1 MGKVGFIGLGIMGKP
16 MASNLLKAGF
26 EVVVYNRTQ
35 AKCDELV
42 KLGATAAKTPAEVVG
57 ACDTTVCMLADPKA
71 CLEVAL
77 GENGITS
84 AIEAGKA
91 VVDMS
96 TVDAAT
102 SAQIYEAVKAK
113 GGRFLEA
120 PVSGSK
126 KPAED
131 GALVILGAGDKDV
144 YDESLPLFEVMGKK
158 SVYLGD
164 IGNGAKMKLVVNMM
178 LGCMTTTVSA
188 RADEAEN
195 RTRDRERER
204 ERTLTPTTSSLSFPK
219 SQFSEAIGLA
229 EKSGLNRDEF
239 FDVLG
244 AGALQSPWYTIKG
257 NAVKNELY
265 GEHQVTFPMKHAQK
279 DLRLA
284 LELGEQVNQ
293 SLTVAHETNELFKE
307 AMAQGLQDCDLIA
320 VHPVISKKEFNK

>member
-1 MGKVGFIGLGIMGKP
+1 VKARETENMGKVGFIGLGIMGKP
-16 MASNLLKAGF
+16 MASNLIKAGF
-26 EVVVYNRTQ
+26 QVVVYNRTQ
-35 AKCDELV
+35 AKCEELV
-42 KLGATAAKTPAEVVG
+42 KLGATAAETPAKVVEE
-57 ACDTTVCMLADPKA
+57 CDTTVCMLADPKA

-77 GENGITS
+77 GENGIAS
-84 AIEAGKA
+84 AITSGKA
-91 VVDMS
+91 IVDMS

-102 SAQIYEAVKAK
+102 SAQIHAAIKEK

-131 GALVILGAGDKDV
+131 GQLVILGAGDEDV
-144 YDESLPLFEVMGKK
+144 YKEALPLFEVMGKK
-158 SVYLGD
+158 SVYLGEV
-164 IGNGAKMKLVVNMM
+164 GNGAKMKLVVNMM
-178 LGCMTTTVSA
+178 LGTMTTT
-188 RADEAEN
+188 
-195 RTRDRERER
+195 
-204 ERTLTPTTSSLSFPK
+204 
-219 SQFSEAIGLA
+219 FSEAIGLA

-265 GEHQVTFPMKHAQK
+265 KPEQVTFPMKHMQK

-293 SLTVAHETNELFKE
+293 SLTVAKETNKLFLE
-307 AMAQGLQDCDLIA
+307 AMAEGLEDCDLIA
-320 VHPVISKKEFNK
+320 VHPVISKKKK

>member
-1 MGKVGFIGLGIMGKP
+1 MDRSLVRFDSIISLAKPLDPTGIELATFRALSFIADPSPIATTTPSDFVVKNSMGKVGFIGLGIMGKP

-188 RADEAEN
+188 RADEAKN
-195 RTRDRERER
+195 RTRERER
-204 ERTLTPTTSSLSFPK
+204 ER
-219 SQFSEAIGLA
+219 ER
-229 EKSGLNRDEF
+229 ER
-239 FDVLG
+239 
-244 AGALQSPWYTIKG
+244 
-257 NAVKNELY
+257 
-265 GEHQVTFPMKHAQK
+265 
-279 DLRLA
+279 
-284 LELGEQVNQ
+284 
-293 SLTVAHETNELFKE
+293 
-307 AMAQGLQDCDLIA
+307 
-320 VHPVISKKEFNK
+320 

>member
-195 RTRDRERER
+195 RTRARTRERER
-204 ERTLTPTTSSLSFPK
+204 ERERENADSNHLLPFV
-219 SQFSEAIGLA
+219 SQISVLRGDRPGGEVWPEQGRVLRRPERRGAA
-229 EKSGLNRDEF
+229 EP
-239 FDVLG
+239 V
-244 AGALQSPWYTIKG
+244 
-257 NAVKNELY
+257 VH
-265 GEHQVTFPMKHAQK
+265 HQGQ
-279 DLRLA
+279 RR
-284 LELGEQVNQ
+284 EE
-293 SLTVAHETNELFKE
+293 
-307 AMAQGLQDCDLIA
+307 
-320 VHPVISKKEFNK
+320 